1 MEITY
6 ESIKSLIKSEVW
18 EGNQVKLKFQ
28 SNDQAQA
35 IETIGMAMPDQE
47 EMMKKIMAEVAK
59 STASSMAINT
69 GANALGSMM
78 GGMGSTVAGMAVSGA
93 QAAGLG
99 YQMDPTKM
107 MQVELTDEVKQ
118 KTILAA
124 FMNLQMFYEFREN
137 NWHYKQPA

>member
-35 IETIGMAMPDQE
+35 IETMGMAMPDQE

-107 MQVELTDEVKQ
+107 MQVELTHEIKQ
-118 KTILAA
+118 KTILTA